1 MVFWARSNFRGT
13 LSGEGTGVVNSL
25 AFPFTERKELL
36 CIFAMAISTPLTQL
50 LNIQHP
56 ILLAGMDRTSG
67 APLVAAVSNA
77 GGLGVL
83 GGVNY
88 TPQMLREMIK
98 ETKVY
103 FHLFYNIEFNPLV
116 GF

>member
-1 MVFWARSNFRGT
+1 
-13 LSGEGTGVVNSL
+13 
-25 AFPFTERKELL
+25 
-36 CIFAMAISTPLTQL
+36 MAISTPLTQL

-56 ILLAGMDRTSG
+56 ILLAGMDQTSD

-77 GGLGVL
+77 GGMGVL

-103 FHLFYNIEFNPLV
+103 FHLFYNIGFNALI

>member
-1 MVFWARSNFRGT
+1 MV
-13 LSGEGTGVVNSL
+13 
-25 AFPFTERKELL
+25 
-36 CIFAMAISTPLTQL
+36 ISTPLTQL
-50 LNIQHP
+50 LDIQHP
-56 ILLAGMDRTSG
+56 ILLAGMGQTSG

-88 TPQMLREMIK
+88 SPQMLREMIK

-103 FHLFYNIEFNPLV
+103 FYLFYNIGYNALV